1 MLFSTRQ
8 VQLSDFKIFSD
19 DDEDGLDRDL
29 ASPVFKPTNPYLGDS
44 PLNSLS
50 TGQLDQNSPLRP
62 TKRSAS
68 KASKQEKSERLSQPT
83 GLLNSSP
90 KSLGNDDP
98 HTEPRNSRKS
108 VAGQP
113 SDTQNSSFSIQ
124 KEIERDETNELLVE
138 LEKEQST
145 RHQADDTH
153 LDDQIPFTESL
164 ENRGLDDH
172 NNVLND
178 SLEKLNLSP
187 ESSHNKSK
195 KTNPGSKNES
205 YRKRKSST
213 NPSSTRRLKA
223 SKSLPADISHSPQA
237 SKDDEEN
244 DQHKVNKNRRISDRV
259 VRRARQTVDYS
270 AFFSQDLLTDPFENP
285 EPAIDPQQAEPQQPL
300 RFSVPSILADFP
312 ELDGSIFNS
321 PTPMQRT
328 RPSSLTKKSLGNAL
342 SKPTSSLSKS
352 SPARPSAAEENM
364 IPTPESVARPIQD
377 GKEVVQ
383 KQAVE
388 EEDDTIEDI
397 VVDHANS
404 PQRGDT
410 SAERAN
416 SQIEEVSID
425 RTSPPNKDDID
436 ADFLQPEPN
445 HGAGISDS
453 ETETEL
459 EISAEPQAPP
469 NPTPNKAAKSRK
481 PRSTADRTL
490 RQPRIK
496 IAVYKVPKTSGGT
509 THINAID
516 MVLQTTEDVFHN
528 TCYAGSGA
536 PNTDDESEQDE
547 EMEDAFLRDKQNNVL
562 INDNELISQITGNR
576 FDTSQELPPSKG
588 FDFSEIANNPSYSLS
603 SNPNRPKS
611 RSRLALLPGI
621 IHKELSKASPK
632 HARLLQSAVSDWR
645 SSIRQRLVSLV
656 DVLDTNYGLE
666 KKVRKTK
673 LERDRL
679 RRELLRVRQR
689 KIELAQQIDQA
700 RCQFL
705 AKQAQLESGRKI
717 DRFLSILEH
726 GPEDS
731 ETYGP
736 ESVHSIPVQM
746 ERAMRKMEWLQ
757 PMLGVEGGVVEKL
770 SNFNQR
776 LADIDKRYG
785 YR

>member
-29 ASPVFKPTNPYLGDS
+29 ASPVFKPTNPYVGGS
-44 PLNSLS
+44 PLYSLS
-50 TGQLDQNSPLRP
+50 TGQRDRNSPLGSA
-62 TKRSAS
+62 KLSAS
-68 KASKQEKSERLSQPT
+68 KSSKQDKSGILSQST

-90 KSLGNDDP
+90 KPSGNNDP
-98 HTEPRNSRKS
+98 HTEPRSSRKS

-113 SDTQNSSFSIQ
+113 SDTQNSSFNIQ
-124 KEIERDETNELLVE
+124 KEIERDETNDLLVE

-153 LDDQIPFTESL
+153 LDDQIPLTQSL
-164 ENRGLDDH
+164 ENRGLNDH
-172 NNVLND
+172 NNGLNY

-187 ESSHNKSK
+187 KDSRNKSK
-195 KTNPGSKNES
+195 KKDSGSNNKS
-205 YRKRKSST
+205 SRKRKSPT
-213 NPSSTRRLKA
+213 NPSSTRRQKA
-223 SKSLPADISHSPQA
+223 SKSLPANISHSPQS
-237 SKDDEEN
+237 SKDDEKN
-244 DQHKVNKNRRISDRV
+244 DHPKDNKNRRISDRV
-259 VRRARQTVDYS
+259 VRRARKTVDYS
-270 AFFSQDLLTDPFENP
+270 EFFSQDLLTDPFENP
-285 EPAIDPQQAEPQQPL
+285 ESAIDPQQVEPQQPL

-328 RPSSLTKKSLGNAL
+328 RPSLAKKSLGSAL

-352 SPARPSAAEENM
+352 SPARPSTAEENM
-364 IPTPESVARPIQD
+364 IPTPESVARPVQ
-377 GKEVVQ
+377 GEKEVVQ
-383 KQAVE
+383 RQAVE

-397 VVDHANS
+397 DVNHATSPQREDTSAQHANS
-404 PQRGDT
+404 Q
-410 SAERAN
+410 A
-416 SQIEEVSID
+416 EEVSID
-425 RTSPPNKDDID
+425 PTSAPNNDNID
-436 ADFLQPEPN
+436 TDFLQPEPN
-445 HGAGISDS
+445 HGADVSDS

-481 PRSTADRTL
+481 PRSTADRAL
-490 RQPRIK
+490 RQPRMK

-516 MVLQTTEDVFHN
+516 MVLQTTEDVFHH

-547 EMEDAFLRDKQNNVL
+547 EMEDAFPRGKQNNVL

-588 FDFSEIANNPSYSLS
+588 FDFSEIANNPAYSLS

-611 RSRLALLPGI
+611 RSRLALPPGI
-621 IHKELSKASPK
+621 IHKELSKALPK
-632 HARLLQSAVSDWR
+632 HARLLQAAVSDWR

-673 LERDRL
+673 QERDKL

-700 RCQFL
+700 RGQFL

-717 DRFLSILEH
+717 DRFLSVLEN
-726 GPEDS
+726 GPEESDK
-731 ETYGP
+731 YGP

-746 ERAMRKMEWLQ
+746 ERAVRKMEWLQ

-770 SNFNQR
+770 SNFNHR